1 MSRGHSPKRQSI
13 KLRPWGVLVSQVST
27 RRVGSDD
34 WADWRDLRLAA
45 LLDSPDAFAST
56 YKSEGDWTEQEWRNR
71 LDPVNGM
78 AVIASLDG
86 RPVGMAAG
94 YQSRPRVVDLVSM
107 WVTPTARRKGVG
119 DALVA
124 EVVQWAKEQSASDVH
139 LWVTRG
145 NDSAVRLYT
154 RHGFE
159 RTGDVR
165 PLPSNPST
173 DEIAMRLRR

>member
-1 MSRGHSPKRQSI
+1 MPRNVISI
-13 KLRPWGVLVSQVST
+13 RLRPWECLVRQVST

-34 WADWRDLRLAA
+34 WADWRELRLAA
-45 LLDSPDAFAST
+45 LLDSPGAFAST
-56 YKSEGDWTEQEWRNR
+56 YKSERDGTEQEWRNR

-78 AVIASLDG
+78 ALIASVDG

-94 YQSRPRVVDLVSM
+94 YQSRPHVVDLVSM
-107 WVTPTARRKGVG
+107 WVAPTARRKGVG
-119 DALVA
+119 DALVT
-124 EVVQWAKEQSASDVH
+124 EVVQWAKEQATSDVH

-145 NDSAVRLYT
+145 NEPAERLYA

-165 PLPSNPST
+165 PLPSNPCA

>member
-1 MSRGHSPKRQSI
+1 
-13 KLRPWGVLVSQVST
+13 VSQVST

-34 WADWRDLRLAA
+34 WAEWRELRLAA
-45 LLDSPDAFAST
+45 LLDSPGAFAST
-56 YKSEGDWTEQEWRNR
+56 YESERDGTELEWRHR
-71 LDPVNGM
+71 LDPVTGV
-78 AVIASLDG
+78 AVIGSLGG
-86 RPVGMAAG
+86 RPVGIAAG
-94 YQSRPRVVDLVSM
+94 YLSGPQAVDLVSM
-107 WVTPTARRKGVG
+107 WVTPIARRKGVG

-124 EVVQWAKEQSASDVH
+124 EVVRWAKEQAASEVH

-145 NDSAVRLYT
+145 NEPAERLYT
-154 RHGFE
+154 RHGFQ

>member
-1 MSRGHSPKRQSI
+1 M
-13 KLRPWGVLVSQVST
+13 SQVST
-27 RRVGSDD
+27 RWAGSDD
-34 WADWRDLRLAA
+34 WADWRELRLAA
-45 LLDSPDAFAST
+45 LLDSPGAFAST
-56 YKSEGDWTEQEWRNR
+56 YTSECDATEQEWRNR

-78 AVIASLDG
+78 AVIASLNG

>member
-1 MSRGHSPKRQSI
+1 M
-13 KLRPWGVLVSQVST
+13 SQVST

-34 WADWRDLRLAA
+34 WADWRELRLAA
-45 LLDSPDAFAST
+45 LLDSPGAFAST
-56 YKSEGDWTEQEWRNR
+56 HKSERDGTEQEWRNR

-86 RPVGMAAG
+86 QPVGMAAG
-94 YQSRPRVVDLVSM
+94 YQSGPHVVDLVSM
-107 WVTPTARRKGVG
+107 WVTPTARRQGVG

-124 EVVQWAKEQSASDVH
+124 EVVQWAKEQAASDVH

-145 NDSAVRLYT
+145 NDPAEHLYA

-165 PLPSNPST
+165 PLPSNSCA